1 MENTD
6 VEFHELL
13 IVLCLIN
20 ETYNGLSFEE
30 QQARREG
37 PNYSVL
43 VSASARS

>member
-30 QQARREG
+30 QQARRER
-37 PNYSVL
+37 PNY
-43 VSASARS
+43 R